1 MENFTI
7 DLDVYAGP
15 LDLLL
20 YLVRREEL
28 NLVDISLAKIAD
40 QYANFIEVLEELD
53 IDGVGDFLEIAA
65 ILVEMKAKAVL
76 PKSQE
81 GLEIEATSNEAH
93 DDQLVIRLLE
103 YKRFRDAA
111 SVLEERANDWQ
122 LRYPRM
128 ANDLPT
134 RTLASEDQPLERI
147 EIWDLVSAFGRILRE
162 CVPPPTE
169 TIIYDDTPLHVH
181 MQSIHEKVSQGKQ
194 LELQSLF
201 QPGQHKSTLVGL
213 FLATLELTRHHGL
226 QVRQIGYDG
235 PLILSA
241 GETFKSELEISG
253 TDHVSID
260 QLNAANFSYRPR

>member
-28 NLVDISLAKIAD
+28 SLVDISLAKIAN
-40 QYANFIEVLEELD
+40 QFVSFIEVLEELD

-76 PKSQE
+76 PQTQE
-81 GLEIEATSNEAH
+81 TLETDSTAYENQ
-93 DDQLVIRLLE
+93 DDQLVVRLLE

-111 SVLEERANDWQ
+111 SVLEERADDWQ
-122 LRYPRM
+122 MRYPRM
-128 ANDLPT
+128 VNDLPT
-134 RTLASEDQPLERI
+134 RSVASEDQPLERI

-169 TIIYDDTPLHVH
+169 TVIYDDTPLQTH
-181 MQSIHEKVSQGKQ
+181 MQSIHNRVKQ
-194 LELQSLF
+194 SKELELQSLF
-201 QPGQHKSTLVGL
+201 EPGQHKSTLVGL

-226 QVRQIGYDG
+226 LVRQIGYDG

-241 GETFKSELEISG
+241 GDAFKSDLEINDI
-253 TDHVSID
+253 DHVSID